1 MERESKAKHLQTVA
15 GVEPA
20 AYWISTFLW
29 DCLNYQLPCWLT
41 IALLFIFEVD
51 ILTTQER
58 DAFSGVV
65 AILFFYGPAAA
76 GFSYCVSF
84 AFKSPSLCNVL
95 LIVGGFLIGLGG
107 PLAVLLLQIIGDNPD
122 DPNNSLKTAAN
133 ITSWVLR
140 LFPFYNLG
148 KGILFVLNIE
158 VFSLLK

>member
-76 GFSYCVSF
+76 GFS
-84 AFKSPSLCNVL
+84 
-95 LIVGGFLIGLGG
+95 
-107 PLAVLLLQIIGDNPD
+107 
-122 DPNNSLKTAAN
+122 
-133 ITSWVLR
+133 
-140 LFPFYNLG
+140 
-148 KGILFVLNIE
+148 
-158 VFSLLK
+158 